1 MTESVNDPI
10 CAMQFGWDPPKND
23 RNVQERGLPFAVA
36 RALFDG
42 PTLEVDDT
50 RRDYGERRIIAFGQV
65 DGRVL
70 VCVYTWRGSEQ
81 APLRWIISL
90 RKANKGETHAY
101 RTAFP
106 G

>member
-1 MTESVNDPI
+1 MCRSAACPSPWPRT
-10 CAMQFGWDPPKND
+10 
-23 RNVQERGLPFAVA
+23 
-36 RALFDG
+36 LFDA
-42 PTLEVDDT
+42 PTLEIDDT

-106 G
+106 Q

>member
-1 MTESVNDPI
+1 ME
-10 CAMQFGWDPPKND
+10 FGWDPPRND
-23 RNVQERGLPFAVA
+23 RNVRERGLPFAVA
-36 RALFDG
+36 RTLFDG
-42 PTLEVDDT
+42 PTLELDDT
-50 RRDYGERRIIAFGQV
+50 RRDDGERRIIAFGQV

-81 APLRWIISL
+81 VPLRWIISL

-106 G
+106 Q